1 MNFIS
6 NIIYQQFRQVMKRV
20 DQFIENKLGEKTVLN
35 RDQNIEVEVGRRLME
50 NNATIALAES
60 CTGGLLAHRLTNVPG
75 SSDYFLFSGV
85 TYSNESKIKLLGVLP
100 ETIEKLGAV
109 HEKTAKEMAMGAM
122 RIGNST
128 YGLSTTG
135 IAGPSGGTIQKPV
148 GTVCIGFATATMAK
162 GRRFYF
168 PAMNRLQYKEAFA
181 TAALK
186 FLLDEI
192 EKALKLKDADRL

>member
-1 MNFIS
+1 
-6 NIIYQQFRQVMKRV
+6 MKRV
-20 DQFIENKLGEKTVLN
+20 DQFIENKLGEKTVLT
-35 RDQNIEVEVGRRLME
+35 RDQSIEMAVGKRLME

-100 ETIEKLGAV
+100 ETIEKHGAV
-109 HEKTAKEMAMGAM
+109 DEKTAKEMAMGAM

-162 GRRFYF
+162 GCRFYF
-168 PAMNRLQYKEAFA
+168 PAMNRLQNKEAFA

-192 EKALKLKDADRL
+192 EKALKLKDADRFLKK